1 MLVFS
6 FVFSWNSLSQQFTRT
21 IQKNNNNNNNNNASH
36 RLNCIDIVAL
46 YSAYNINES
55 MGSHV
60 EVDGLLI
67 EEDRGDVLS
76 PEEISDLISKY
87 SGHEIVKNVL
97 ECASLEELNEKASI
111 ANDRLHKLESES
123 IKEHAKECDNLVH
136 LQEKIQNCDETLAH
150 IENVLS
156 NFQSNL
162 GKISGEISNLQ
173 SSSSHVTQRLL
184 ECKETE
190 LALGEYVEQLTISPD
205 LIAKVLSTEV
215 GDGTEYIQ
223 VCKALS
229 EKLIFKRDVKRRG
242 GEDATY
248 AAFTDIESELERL
261 RIKAIQKIRDFFIQK
276 FHSLRKPKTN
286 IQLLQTNV
294 LKKYKPLVD
303 FLQVHGADIF
313 REIRALYVETM
324 GKVLKMALQ
333 NYISALSVLKLES
346 RSSSK
351 NKSGQCIGDV
361 DTSASSASAS
371 SSPATLL
378 SASTSGNNANANGDS
393 GGGSSSHFL
402 SSLGQGSSTLTR
414 NDGKNMH
421 TNFSLGK
428 RANILANLETAAP
441 IIAHSNS
448 GSKLSWEVLFRSSQ
462 KLLVDMATFE
472 YLFCI
477 DFWKGDSQ
485 IFRDVFAQPLQV
497 IDEYVQ
503 SEIST
508 NFDAIGLALAILIN
522 RGHQKLMQ
530 KRRIPSLDSHLD
542 KVNIMLWPKFKTVFD
557 AHIKSVV
564 SASENAKN
572 QTKLFV
578 DDVSA
583 HYVTRRYAEFTASMT
598 VLSKLEGGD
607 NQLRNNLERLR
618 KAQYDLLVKLSER
631 FTTPKRRSCFL
642 LNNYD
647 LIHQILVA
655 DENLE
660 HELGFFDEQ
669 LIIETDAFVQIE
681 LETHFG
687 DALLQIESLEFGKS
701 SPDVA
706 VEQSIQILK
715 NFSEQ
720 WKQQITKINSEIV
733 SLFSNYNRGM
743 DILQR
748 TLSSLLVKYTDACEK
763 TSASGEEAKK
773 IVDTIRVT
781 NAAFLFECKRY
792 ARAK

>member
-1 MLVFS
+1 M
-6 FVFSWNSLSQQFTRT
+6 
-21 IQKNNNNNNNNNASH
+21 SH
-36 RLNCIDIVAL
+36 HSRGGGEGDGRGQNVQIV
-46 YSAYNINES
+46 
-55 MGSHV
+55 
-60 EVDGLLI
+60 

-76 PEEISDLISKY
+76 PEEISDL
-87 SGHEIVKNVL
+87 VL
-97 ECASLEELNEKASI
+97 
-111 ANDRLHKLESES
+111 
-123 IKEHAKECDNLVH
+123 

-156 NFQSNL
+156 NFQTNL

-173 SSSSHVTQRLL
+173 SSSSHVTQRLM

-215 GDGTEYIQ
+215 GDGTEYIH

-242 GEDATY
+242 GQDATY
-248 AAFTDIESELERL
+248 AAFADIESELERL

-324 GKVLKMALQ
+324 GKVLKAALQ

-346 RSSSK
+346 GPSSRNK
-351 NKSGQCIGDV
+351 NGQYIGDV
-361 DTSASSASAS
+361 DASASSASS
-371 SSPATLL
+371 S
-378 SASTSGNNANANGDS
+378 SASTSSNNANAGKGANG
-393 GGGSSSHFL
+393 HFL
-402 SSLGQGSSTLTR
+402 SSLGQASGIAGTVSTSK
-414 NDGKNMH
+414 DGKVAH

-428 RANILANLETAAP
+428 RANILANIETAAP
-441 IIAHSNS
+441 IIAHSSS
-448 GSKLSWEVLFRSSQ
+448 GSKLHWEAIFRSSQ

-485 IFRDVFAQPLQV
+485 IFRDVFAQPLQAM
-497 IDEYVQ
+497 DEYVQ
-503 SEIST
+503 SGINT

-542 KVNIMLWPKFKTVFD
+542 KVNIMLWPKFKMVFD

-564 SASENAKN
+564 SACENAKN

-583 HYVTRRYAEFTASMT
+583 HYVTQRYAEFTASMT

-618 KAQYDLLVKLSER
+618 MAQYDLLVKLAER

-647 LIHQILVA
+647 LIHQILST

-681 LETHFG
+681 LEAHFG
-687 DALLQIESLEFGKS
+687 DALLQIEKIEFGKS
-701 SPDVA
+701 SPDAA

-715 NFSEQ
+715 AFSEQ

-773 IVDTIRVT
+773 SVDAIRVT

-792 ARAK
+792 ARATK

>member
-1 MLVFS
+1 MS
-6 FVFSWNSLSQQFTRT
+6 PRGGEGDEG
-21 IQKNNNNNNNNNASH
+21 H
-36 RLNCIDIVAL
+36 
-46 YSAYNINES
+46 
-55 MGSHV
+55 
-60 EVDGLLI
+60 LLI
-67 EEDRGDVLS
+67 EEDMGDVLS
-76 PEEISDLISKY
+76 PEEISDLITKY

-111 ANDRLHKLESES
+111 ANDRLHKLENES
-123 IKEHAKECDNLVH
+123 IKQHAKECDNLVL
-136 LQEKIQNCDETLAH
+136 LQEKIHDCDETLAH

-156 NFQSNL
+156 NFQTSL

-242 GEDATY
+242 GQDATY

-261 RIKAIQKIRDFFIQK
+261 RIKAIQKVRDFFIQK

-324 GKVLKMALQ
+324 GKVLKTALQ

-346 RSSSK
+346 GSTSK
-351 NKSGQCIGDV
+351 NKTGQYIGDV
-361 DTSASSASAS
+361 DASAS
-371 SSPATLL
+371 SSSATLL
-378 SASTSGNNANANGDS
+378 SASTSANNASGGV
-393 GGGSSSHFL
+393 GGGSGSHFL
-402 SSLGQGSSTLTR
+402 SSLGQGSGIAGSIPTT
-414 NDGKNMH
+414 NDGRSAH

-428 RANILANLETAAP
+428 RANILANIETAAP
-441 IIAHSNS
+441 IIAHSIS
-448 GSKLSWEVLFRSSQ
+448 GSKLPWEALFRSSQ

-485 IFRDVFAQPLQV
+485 IFRDVFAQPLQAM
-497 IDEYVQ
+497 DEYVQ
-503 SEIST
+503 SCINT
-508 NFDAIGLALAILIN
+508 NFDAIGLALTILIN
-522 RGHQKLMQ
+522 RGYQKLMQ
-530 KRRIPSLDSHLD
+530 RRRIPSLDLHLD
-542 KVNIMLWPKFKTVFD
+542 KVNIMLWPKFKMVFD

-564 SASENAKN
+564 SACENAKN

-618 KAQYDLLVKLSER
+618 KAQYDLLVKLAER

-647 LIHQILVA
+647 LIHQILST

-715 NFSEQ
+715 AFSEQ

-773 IVDTIRVT
+773 TVDAIRVT

>member
-1 MLVFS
+1 MS
-6 FVFSWNSLSQQFTRT
+6 SRGGEGDEG
-21 IQKNNNNNNNNNASH
+21 H
-36 RLNCIDIVAL
+36 
-46 YSAYNINES
+46 
-55 MGSHV
+55 
-60 EVDGLLI
+60 LLI
-67 EEDRGDVLS
+67 EEDMGDVLS
-76 PEEISDLISKY
+76 PEEISDLITKY

-111 ANDRLHKLESES
+111 ANDRLHKLENES
-123 IKEHAKECDNLVH
+123 IKQHAKECDNLVL
-136 LQEKIQNCDETLAH
+136 LQEKIHDCDETLAH

-156 NFQSNL
+156 NFQTSL

-242 GEDATY
+242 GQDATY

-261 RIKAIQKIRDFFIQK
+261 RIKAIQKVRDFFIQK

-324 GKVLKMALQ
+324 GKVLKTALH

-346 RSSSK
+346 GSTSK
-351 NKSGQCIGDV
+351 NKTGQYIGDV
-361 DTSASSASAS
+361 DASAS
-371 SSPATLL
+371 SSSATLL
-378 SASTSGNNANANGDS
+378 SASTSANNAS
-393 GGGSSSHFL
+393 GGGGGGGGGSGSHFI
-402 SSLGQGSSTLTR
+402 SSLGQGSGIAGSIPTT
-414 NDGKNMH
+414 NDGKSAH

-428 RANILANLETAAP
+428 RANTLANIETAAP
-441 IIAHSNS
+441 IIAHSIS
-448 GSKLSWEVLFRSSQ
+448 GSKLPWEALFRSSQ

-485 IFRDVFAQPLQV
+485 IFRDVFAQPLQAM
-497 IDEYVQ
+497 DEYVQ
-503 SEIST
+503 SCINT

-530 KRRIPSLDSHLD
+530 KRRIPSLDLHLD
-542 KVNIMLWPKFKTVFD
+542 KVNIMLWPKFKMVFD

-564 SASENAKN
+564 SACENAKN

-618 KAQYDLLVKLSER
+618 KAQYDLLVKLAER

-647 LIHQILVA
+647 LIHQILST

-715 NFSEQ
+715 AFSEQ

-773 IVDTIRVT
+773 TVDAIRVT

>member
-1 MLVFS
+1 M
-6 FVFSWNSLSQQFTRT
+6 
-21 IQKNNNNNNNNNASH
+21 SH
-36 RLNCIDIVAL
+36 HSCGGGEGDGRGQNVQIV
-46 YSAYNINES
+46 
-55 MGSHV
+55 
-60 EVDGLLI
+60 

-76 PEEISDLISKY
+76 PEEISDLITKY

-123 IKEHAKECDNLVH
+123 IKEHAKECDNLVI

-150 IENVLS
+150 IANVLS
-156 NFQSNL
+156 NFQTNL

-173 SSSSHVTQRLL
+173 SSSSHVTQRLM

-215 GDGTEYIQ
+215 GDGTEYIH

-242 GEDATY
+242 GQDATY
-248 AAFTDIESELERL
+248 AAFADIESELERL

-294 LKKYKPLVD
+294 LKKYKPLLD

-324 GKVLKMALQ
+324 GKVLKAALQ

-346 RSSSK
+346 GPGSR
-351 NKSGQCIGDV
+351 NRNGQYIGDV
-361 DTSASSASAS
+361 DASASSAS
-371 SSPATLL
+371 SPSATLL
-378 SASTSGNNANANGDS
+378 SASTSSNNANAGKGANG
-393 GGGSSSHFL
+393 HFL
-402 SSLGQGSSTLTR
+402 SSLGQASGIAGTVSTSK
-414 NDGKNMH
+414 DGKVAH

-428 RANILANLETAAP
+428 RANILANIETAAP
-441 IIAHSNS
+441 IIAHSSS
-448 GSKLSWEVLFRSSQ
+448 GSKLHWEAIFRSSQ

-485 IFRDVFAQPLQV
+485 IFRDVFAQPLQAM
-497 IDEYVQ
+497 DEYVQ
-503 SEIST
+503 SGINT

-542 KVNIMLWPKFKTVFD
+542 KVNIMLWPKFKMVFD

-564 SASENAKN
+564 SACENAKN

-583 HYVTRRYAEFTASMT
+583 HYVTQRYAEFTASMT

-618 KAQYDLLVKLSER
+618 MAQYDLLVKLAER

-647 LIHQILVA
+647 LIHQILST

-681 LETHFG
+681 LEAHFG
-687 DALLQIESLEFGKS
+687 AALLQIEKLEFGKS
-701 SPDVA
+701 SPDAA
-706 VEQSIQILK
+706 VEQSIQIL
-715 NFSEQ
+715 NAFSEQ

-773 IVDTIRVT
+773 SVDAIRVT

-792 ARAK
+792 ARASK